1 MIEESQ
7 HSHFTNQ
14 TRGPNSR
21 SLWDPYLYR
30 IYILTK
36 KFGNKECPFDYTTLL
51 YDKTREKVKCFNM
64 NEQEHQLHV
73 CLNFSYKFVDIQL
86 IDNIRD
92 NFRID

>member
-14 TRGPNSR
+14 PGGPNSR

-36 KFGNKECPFDYTTLL
+36 SSTNKECPFDYTTLL
-51 YDKTREKVKCFNM
+51 YDKAREKVKSYNM

-73 CLNFSYKFVDIQL
+73 CLDFSYKFVYIQL

-92 NFRID
+92 QFKID